1 MKCPRSSHYITQ
13 LGGMHRGNGNG
24 NGIDGNDF
32 FYGVFQ
38 IYSRNIM
45 GIPIKDTISGKHSVY
60 RTATYC
66 NTLQHTATHCNTLQ
80 HTATHCNTLQHTQC
94 VSSDTLNFLWV
105 VWSCGKTSCTG
116 WRRCIGCLIFTGHFP
131 QKSPLISGSF
141 AERDLQLE
149 ASYASLP
156 PCNLNYISA

>member
-1 MKCPRSSHYITQ
+1 
-13 LGGMHRGNGNG
+13 MHRGNGNG

-80 HTATHCNTLQHTQC
+80 HTATHCNTLS
-94 VSSDTLNFLWV
+94 VYPPILSIFYEL
-105 VWSCGKTSCTG
+105 CG
-116 WRRCIGCLIFTGHFP
+116 R
-131 QKSPLISGSF
+131 
-141 AERDLQLE
+141 AEKLAVQGGED
-149 ASYASLP
+149 A
-156 PCNLNYISA
+156 